1 MDNFNGKG
9 IISEAI
15 TKYKEKIANAL
26 DNTIIVQR
34 NKQKFWNVFFPNRID
49 LSMFNVR
56 VIFAGEGAVDDGGPF
71 KEFLQLSMQ
80 NLPKLSIM
88 VFGEENQLFLQQV
101 PQMLQISVTTS

>member
-1 MDNFNGKG
+1 M
-9 IISEAI
+9 
-15 TKYKEKIANAL
+15 
-26 DNTIIVQR
+26 
-34 NKQKFWNVFFPNRID
+34 NKSFGMFFFRNRIN

>member
-1 MDNFNGKG
+1 MDNFNGKD
-9 IISEAI
+9 IINEAT
-15 TKYKEKIANAL
+15 TKYKEKIANAP

-34 NKQKFWNVFFPNRID
+34 NEQKFRKFFFRNRID